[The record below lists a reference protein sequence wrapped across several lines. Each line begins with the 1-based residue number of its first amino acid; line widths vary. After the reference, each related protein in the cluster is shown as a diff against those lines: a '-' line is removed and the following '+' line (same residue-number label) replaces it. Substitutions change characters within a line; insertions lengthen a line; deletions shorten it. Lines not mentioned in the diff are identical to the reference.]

1 MMKNDLKL
9 NTWYKWIN
17 HYNVPT
23 GLKYIKIVELNDNL
37 TRAYYSERISVSGEY
52 IKKRDYFDGLSNL
65 VQINVSEIQ
74 DYLPVRHKDLLSIK
88 KQLFPI
94 W

>member
-17 HYNVPT
+17 HYNVPN
-23 GLKYIKIVELNDNL
+23 GLKYIKIIDIEED
-37 TRAYYSERISVSGEY
+37 TQKAYYNER
-52 IKKRDYFDGLSNL
+52 
-65 VQINVSEIQ
+65 INVSGKYIKRRSYVDGLNGWVEIPISEIERC
-74 DYLPVRHKDLLSIK
+74 LPEGHPDSKRI

-94 W
+94 Y